1 MVIVSL
7 FSSCFIKSKGCVIIC
22 NTVLQH
28 LIKSCANI
36 KVQSGQNKRNC
47 HSFIV
52 WQKLCR
58 VYKKRLKKS
67 PWTCVWVL
75 VLPVALSP
83 LVFIPTGADENI
95 GKCAYVGLLMA
106 LCWMLELMPL
116 AVTALLPVALFPILG
131 VASTAYVSVQY
142 LNKTCMLFVGGK
154 SNK

>member
-1 MVIVSL
+1 M
-7 FSSCFIKSKGCVIIC
+7 
-22 NTVLQH
+22 
-28 LIKSCANI
+28 
-36 KVQSGQNKRNC
+36 
-47 HSFIV
+47 
-52 WQKLCR
+52 
-58 VYKKRLKKS
+58 
-67 PWTCVWVL
+67 WVL

-106 LCWMLELMPL
+106 LSWMLELMPL

-154 SNK
+154 LNKWGIFG

>member
-1 MVIVSL
+1 ML
-7 FSSCFIKSKGCVIIC
+7 
-22 NTVLQH
+22 
-28 LIKSCANI
+28 
-36 KVQSGQNKRNC
+36 
-47 HSFIV
+47 
-52 WQKLCR
+52 
-58 VYKKRLKKS
+58 
-67 PWTCVWVL
+67 VL

-116 AVTALLPVALFPILG
+116 AITALLPVALFPILG

-154 SNK
+154 HMWHKLTFFVHKTFLGYQ

>member
-1 MVIVSL
+1 M
-7 FSSCFIKSKGCVIIC
+7 IIC
-22 NTVLQH
+22 NTALQH
-28 LIKSCANI
+28 LINSCANTE
-36 KVQSGQNKRNC
+36 VQSGQNRKNC
-47 HSFIV
+47 HLFIP
-52 WQKLCR
+52 KDNNSLEFI
-58 VYKKRLKKS
+58 KKRLKKS

-106 LCWMLELMPL
+106 LSWMLELMPL

-154 SNK
+154 SNKWGIFC